1 MGSVYR
7 KGRQSLNKTYLIRV
21 NMTTNKDFEEIYLE
35 RTSYL
40 LSTDDLL
47 EQILEDR
54 YSIMPINQIG
64 QKIDMYISQ
73 NEIGLEIAF

>member
-1 MGSVYR
+1 
-7 KGRQSLNKTYLIRV
+7 
-21 NMTTNKDFEEIYLE
+21 MTTNKDFEEIYLE

-54 YSIMPINQIG
+54 YSIMHINQIG
-64 QKIDMYISQ
+64 QKIGMDICQ

>member
-1 MGSVYR
+1 
-7 KGRQSLNKTYLIRV
+7 
-21 NMTTNKDFEEIYLE
+21 MTTNKDFEEIYLE

>member
-1 MGSVYR
+1 
-7 KGRQSLNKTYLIRV
+7 
-21 NMTTNKDFEEIYLE
+21 MTTNKDFEEIYLE

-54 YSIMPINQIG
+54 YGIMPINQIG
-64 QKIDMYISQ
+64 QKIDIYRSQ

>member
-1 MGSVYR
+1 M
-7 KGRQSLNKTYLIRV
+7 I
-21 NMTTNKDFEEIYLE
+21 NKDFEEIYLE

-54 YSIMPINQIG
+54 YNIMPTNQIG
-64 QKIDMYISQ
+64 QKIGIEINH